1 LAAPTNLPI
10 QDGLP
15 VANHD
20 VSIDVNP
27 ISACDLADYGNDK
40 TSPAF
45 TVSKILFDFGKL
57 TMTTIVDGDGN
68 PWWVACEVCKVLG
81 YVNSRGAVAK
91 HCINTQNISLPN
103 RYGIRGNPNKA
114 IINESDLYRLI
125 THPHLPAAKDFEC

>member
-81 YVNSRGAVAK
+81 YVNTTKIHGGYHIRYAMFGGTQTAGVPLQR
-91 HCINTQNISLPN
+91 IVNTH
-103 RYGIRGNPNKA
+103 K
-114 IINESDLYRLI
+114 
-125 THPHLPAAKDFEC
+125 K